1 MNNTI
6 NKLLLA
12 GDKFMPEIHLR
23 QPQFTYSACGPF
35 TKHEQRIQKFRETG
49 DTNYIYK
56 NELDKA
62 CFVHDAAY
70 SDSKDLTKRT
80 VADKILKNKAF
91 DIAKDPKYY
100 GYQRG
105 LASMVYKFFDSKVAS
120 PDKKSEGSGAK
131 HVNTKIIPK
140 NEQLADEIHKPI
152 IRKLKKRKVYSA
164 FKANIWGAIFD
175 LADMQL
181 LSKYNKGI
189 RFLLCVIDIFSKYV
203 WVVPLKDKKGISIVK
218 AFQIILKQ
226 SNRKPNKIWVDK
238 GSEFYN
244 AYFKK
249 WLRDND
255 IVMYSTHNEGKSV
268 VAERFIR
275 TLKSKIYKYM
285 TSISKNVYIDKLDDI
300 VDEYNNTY
308 HTTIKM
314 KPADVKDNTY
324 INTDKKINNKDPK
337 FKVGDHVRIS
347 KYKNIF
353 AKGYMPNWSEE
364 VFFIKKVKNTVSW
377 TYVINDL
384 NREEITG
391 TFYEKELQK
400 TNQEEFR
407 IEKVIRRK
415 GDKLYVKWKVYNNSF
430 NSWIDKASLVQRT

>member
-1 MNNTI
+1 MSSNVI
-6 NKLLLA
+6 NKFLLL

-35 TKHEQRIQKFRETG
+35 TRHEERIQKFKETG
-49 DTNYIYK
+49 DTNYLYK
-56 NELDKA
+56 NELDNA

-70 SDSKDLTKRT
+70 SDSKDLTKIT
-80 VADKILKNKAF
+80 AADKILKRRAF
-91 DIAKDPKYY
+91 DIAKDPKYD
-100 GYQRG
+100 GYQTG
-105 LASMVYKFFDSKVAS
+105 LASIVYKFFDSKVS
-120 PDKKSEGSGAK
+120 GSGAK
-131 HVNTKIIPK
+131 LIPE
-140 NEQLADEIHKPI
+140 NEQLANELHQPI
-152 IRKLKKRKVYSA
+152 IRKFEKRKVYSI
-164 FKANIWGAIFD
+164 FKDKIWGVD

-189 RFLLCVIDIFSKYV
+189 RFLLCVIDIFSKHA
-203 WVVPLKDKKGISIVK
+203 WVVPLKDEKDISIVK
-218 AFQIILKQ
+218 AFQSILKQ

-268 VAERFIR
+268 VAKRFIR

-285 TSISKNVYIDKLDDI
+285 TSVSKNVYIDKLDDI

-314 KPADVKDNTY
+314 KPIDVKDNTY
-324 INTDKKINNKDPK
+324 INTSKETNNKDPK

-364 VFFIKKVKNTVSW
+364 EFVIKKIKNTVPWSD
-377 TYVINDL
+377 VINDL
-384 NREEITG
+384 NGEEIIE

-400 TNQEEFR
+400 TNQEEFK
-407 IEKVIRRK
+407 IEKVIRRRR
-415 GDKLYVKWKVYNNSF
+415 DKLYVKWKGYDNSF
-430 NSWIDKASLVQRT
+430 NSWIDKKDIIK